1 MKPATNRRATQWVAV
16 LFCAAILQG
25 CALMNRQSGPN
36 LDKAVPPLVTKL
48 VEQLDTFENPQ
59 SIGDKLTKLVKKGE
73 TTVEPSEPVEP
84 RLLVLQP
91 LIDSNSHEVVVASQE
106 IEDLLIRE
114 FGKYPQYTL
123 QKINSTNVAEADYI
137 LTGILGLE
145 DYRYLIQLANS
156 KPEKKYHIK
165 LSVIDRDL
173 SQIAAH
179 SDIWLQE
186 GADLNY
192 EPIVENVFYNLE
204 DRNDKAQI
212 HVTNQRVGET
222 VDLQYLDSA
231 QVKALLAEARDEYY
245 RGNYSRSTDLYR
257 KVADSDNGQLIKAWT
272 GLYRNYVKRGQMAS
286 AESAFSH
293 LLKLSVEQDRLSVRL
308 LFQVGNTSLNTK
320 LSREYRM
327 WMRQIGDYFDAK
339 QSCLRIVGHASCTGE
354 QRYNQYLSEQ
364 RADRIRSELSSAHPR
379 LRNRLF
385 VEGRGF
391 SEALVCSGTDDEQ
404 DAVDRRVDFVLEQ
417 CNAI

>member
-1 MKPATNRRATQWVAV
+1 MNAATKRQLCQWMMFLLVS
-16 LFCAAILQG
+16 LTLQG
-25 CALMNRQSGPN
+25 CALMNRQTGPN
-36 LDKAVPPLVTKL
+36 LDKAVPPLVSKL
-48 VEQLDTFENPQ
+48 VAQLASFENPE
-59 SIGDKLTKLVKKGE
+59 SIGDKLSKLVKKEEAAPE
-73 TTVEPSEPVEP
+73 TTIPLAP
-84 RLLVLQP
+84 RRLVLQP
-91 LIDSNSHEVVVASQE
+91 LIDSNSHEVVVASRE
-106 IEDLLIRE
+106 IEDLLIQE

-123 QKINSTNVAEADYI
+123 EKINSTNVAEADYI

-204 DRNDKAQI
+204 DQNDQAQI
-212 HVTNQRVGET
+212 QVTNQRVGDT
-222 VDLQYLDSA
+222 VDLNYMDSTE
-231 QVKALLAEARDEYY
+231 VKALLAEARDEYY
-245 RGNYSRSTDLYR
+245 RGNYSRSTNLYR

-272 GLYRNYVKRGQMAS
+272 GLYRNYVKRGSMDA
-286 AESAFSH
+286 AESAFRR
-293 LLKLSVEQDRLSVRL
+293 LLELSVEQDRLSVRL
-308 LFQVGNTSLNTK
+308 LFQVGNTSLNSK

-327 WMRQIGDYFDAK
+327 WMRQIGDYFDAR

-354 QRYNQYLSEQ
+354 EQYNYYLSEQ
-364 RADRIRSELSSAHPR
+364 RADRIRAELARAHPR